1 MDVVRLGSKERKN
14 SKDFRKTYF
23 APTILRTRYAILVE
37 YADLDEDIL
46 FKVFMEFVTI
56 FFFLSFGFL
65 AMRHEGFL
73 AP

>member
-46 FKVFMEFVTI
+46 FKGFMEFNT
-56 FFFLSFGFL
+56 
-65 AMRHEGFL
+65 
-73 AP
+73 